1 MLVRYA
7 AAHVSLGTDCGVQ
20 ISVAPF
26 CGVHVSSAAGA
37 ASHFNLA
44 FVVIVAEID
53 TTAPELRTLFVVA
66 LADAAV
72 GAVAATR
79 YVTVA
84 SAEETD

>member
-1 MLVRYA
+1 MIVRYA

-26 CGVHVSSAAGA
+26 CGVHVSSAADTV
-37 ASHFNLA
+37 SHFNLA

-53 TTAPELRTLFVVA
+53 APAPELRTLFVVT

-72 GAVAATR
+72 AAVAATR

-84 SAEETD
+84 SAEEAD